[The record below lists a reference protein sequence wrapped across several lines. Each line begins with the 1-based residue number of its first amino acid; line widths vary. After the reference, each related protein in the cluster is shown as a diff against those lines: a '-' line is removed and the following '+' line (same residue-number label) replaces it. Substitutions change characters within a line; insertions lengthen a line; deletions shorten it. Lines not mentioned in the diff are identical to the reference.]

1 MKRFD
6 ICWIPSTNSSRTSSE
21 IALVSAGLTSPASGR
36 DRPQQDDPR
45 LIYDWRRGDAKSE
58 IVSEGIAQVIDGMD
72 NPFLASALFEGARV
86 LGVQENEA
94 RQID

>member
-1 MKRFD
+1 VRQEEIGASKKTRG
-6 ICWIPSTNSSRTSSE
+6 SSQ
-21 IALVSAGLTSPASGR
+21 I
-36 DRPQQDDPR
+36 
-45 LIYDWRRGDAKSE
+45 WRKGDAKSK

-86 LGVQENEA
+86 VGVQENEA